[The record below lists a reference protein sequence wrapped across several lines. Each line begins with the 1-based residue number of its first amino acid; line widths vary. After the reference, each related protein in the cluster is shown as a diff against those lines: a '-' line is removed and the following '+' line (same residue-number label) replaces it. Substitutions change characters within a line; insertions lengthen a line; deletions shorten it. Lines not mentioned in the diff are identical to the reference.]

1 MTTHSNRYIFI
12 KDNDK
17 ILRYTCLSVTMKSK
31 NRGNDIEIQVGFRGS
46 ASAYS
51 TNVSKVKI
59 RNIAFLL
66 KTRHKFFYFGHNQMV
81 ESNLL

>member
-1 MTTHSNRYIFI
+1 MTMHSNRYIFI
-12 KDNDK
+12 KDNVK
-17 ILRYTCLSVTMKSK
+17 ILRYTYLSVTMKSK
-31 NRGNDIEIQVGFRGS
+31 NRGNDIEIQVGFRLS

-66 KTRHKFFYFGHNQMV
+66 KTRDIFFYFGQDIIR
-81 ESNLL
+81 